1 MQIQFPANLAA
12 SVIARVVAVLPW
24 SVNDILLAEVVGKTA
39 GNFTRLAIGDRL
51 VMAHTDAPLVLG
63 QKLALR
69 VTATGTTTVM
79 TVLPAAQKV
88 EVGAVDRG
96 LARTLPQQ
104 ASAADTE
111 QLLKIFDV
119 LVEETRAVV
128 ELLGRAAAVSLIQDI
143 KGLLQALPT
152 PAQLSIPTQ
161 LRSAVE
167 QVVVATESRL
177 MNALV
182 DDSRPD
188 VAKDLRAQFARVG
201 ADLATLP
208 ATARDALEHVVQQ
221 ALTTRH
227 AASMQEQA
235 VAPELDAALPTAT
248 SVEHHGG
255 DLKTL
260 VDSVVARLEAN
271 QLQTVANTPSN
282 NLPLLVDLPVIR
294 DGQIDLLHMEV
305 DSEECQA
312 DAATVAR
319 TSVTLNLRLDG
330 GHEFSARLQLSGE
343 SLSVRLGAS
352 DATFNHQL
360 AQRVGE
366 LELGLKAAGLTVS
379 QIFIA
384 PLAVSSRP
392 RVGACQLVNERV

>member
-1 MQIQFPANLAA
+1 MQIQIPAILATP
-12 SVIARVVAVLPW
+12 VIARVAAVLPW

-39 GNFTRLAIGDRL
+39 ENFTRLAIGDRL

-69 VTATGTTTVM
+69 VTSTGTTTVM
-79 TVLPAAQKV
+79 TVLPAAQRV
-88 EVGAVDRG
+88 EPGTVNRG

-104 ASAADTE
+104 ASAAGTE
-111 QLLKIFDV
+111 QLLKSFEV
-119 LVEETRAVV
+119 LVGETRAVV
-128 ELLGRAAAVSLIQDI
+128 ETVGRAAAASLTQNIER
-143 KGLLQALPT
+143 LLEALPKS
-152 PAQLSIPTQ
+152 AQLSSPTQ
-161 LRSAVE
+161 LRSAIE
-167 QVVVATESRL
+167 QAVVPTESRL
-177 MNALV
+177 MNALL
-182 DDSRPD
+182 DDSTPA
-188 VAKDLRAQFARVG
+188 VANDLRAQFARVG
-201 ADLATLP
+201 VDLAALP
-208 ATARDALEHVVQQ
+208 TTARKALEHVVQQ

-227 AASMQEQA
+227 AAPMQGQA
-235 VAPELDAALPTAT
+235 ATPELDVALPTST
-248 SVEHHGG
+248 PVEHHSG
-255 DLKTL
+255 DLKAL

-271 QLQTVANTPSN
+271 QLQTVVNTSTN
-282 NLPLLVDLPVIR
+282 NLPLLIDLPVTR
-294 DGQIDLLHMEV
+294 DGHIDLLHMEV
-305 DSEECQA
+305 DGEGYQA
-312 DAATVAR
+312 DGETAAR

-343 SLSVRLGAS
+343 SLSVRLGAN

-392 RVGACQLVNERV
+392 HVGACQLINERV